1 MTWSWSFLCQ
11 CTVNSG
17 NFQTILA
24 LLRAGSDVN
33 GKDQEGDMGLHKS
46 AKIGNDEI
54 VGLKILWA
62 RRSSIVMQLFA
73 IF

>member
-1 MTWSWSFLCQ
+1 M
-11 CTVNSG
+11 NSG

-62 RRSSIVMQLFA
+62 SNSELGYFAVHSSKNRMNKKSRQTQ
-73 IF
+73 